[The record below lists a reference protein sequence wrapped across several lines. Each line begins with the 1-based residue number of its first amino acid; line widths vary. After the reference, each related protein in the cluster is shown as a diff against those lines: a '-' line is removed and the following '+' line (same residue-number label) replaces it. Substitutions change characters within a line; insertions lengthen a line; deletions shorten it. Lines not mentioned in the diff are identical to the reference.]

1 MSDFE
6 RLNDQVKALLQIKLD
21 GHVEA
26 CVHAAHS
33 QNIGVAEAL
42 SLATAAF
49 MREFA
54 ARGSDRTATGA
65 TLDAALNQTY
75 PLPAAERPRR
85 VS

>member
-1 MSDFE
+1 MSDFD
-6 RLNDQVKALLQIKLD
+6 RLNDQAKTLLQIKLD

-33 QNIGVAEAL
+33 QSIGVAEAL
-42 SLATAAF
+42 NLTAVAV

-54 ARGSDRTATGA
+54 ARGFDRTTTAA
-65 TLDAALNQTY
+65 ILDAALSQTH

>member
-6 RLNDQVKALLQIKLD
+6 RLGDQVKALLQIKLD

-33 QNIGVAEAL
+33 QNIGVAEAM
-42 SLATAAF
+42 SLATLAF
-49 MREFA
+49 MREFG
-54 ARGSDRTATGA
+54 ARGFDRTTTTAI
-65 TLDAALNQTY
+65 LDAALNQTY
-75 PLPAAERPRR
+75 PLPADERPRR

>member
-6 RLNDQVKALLQIKLD
+6 RLNDQAKALLQIKLD

-26 CVHAAHS
+26 CIHAAHS
-33 QNIGVAEAL
+33 QSIGVCEAL

-49 MREFA
+49 MREFS
-54 ARGSDRTATGA
+54 ARGFDRTATA
-65 TLDAALNQTY
+65 AILDVVLNQTY

>member
-1 MSDFE
+1 MSDFV
-6 RLNDQVKALLQIKLD
+6 RLNDQLKGLLQIKLD

-42 SLATAAF
+42 SLAAVAF

-54 ARGSDRTATGA
+54 ARGFDRTATA
-65 TLDAALNQTY
+65 AILDTALNQTH